1 MRWSNLIKDKGE
13 NPGNVSVMEY
23 KPKQFDLGTPDQ
35 ALDYLEQKQKGSD
48 FVMSDV
54 LRKTT
59 GVEQIEKQSEEQK
72 IEQLVLEKITEVQQQ
87 AYQEGYQ
94 LGKDEGFK
102 SAFDKKTSEIEFG
115 LQQLAESLTKIENIK
130 SELVQQNETHLV
142 SLVYKI
148 AEKIAFA
155 HIEQHPEVVL
165 SVIKKSIETAQ
176 ADQDVVVQIAK
187 EQVEF
192 IETMKQTV
200 GRDFEFLKNVKVQP
214 SDKVQV
220 GGCIVETNYGVI
232 DSRIDERT
240 SKLWEEISQMLPKV
254 KSSMAG

>member
-1 MRWSNLIKDKGE
+1 MRWSSLIKGKEDTS
-13 NPGNVSVMEY
+13 NVSVMEY

-35 ALDYLEQKQKGSD
+35 ALDYLQRKEKGAD

-59 GVEQIEKQSEEQK
+59 GIEQIEKQSEEQK
-72 IEQLVLEKITEVQQQ
+72 IEQLVLEKIQVVQEQ

-94 LGKDEGFK
+94 LGQDEGFK
-102 SAFDKKTSEIEFG
+102 AAFEKKKSELEFG
-115 LQQLAESLTKIENIK
+115 LQQLNEVLVKVETIK
-130 SELVQQNETHLV
+130 TDMVEQNESHIV
-142 SLVYKI
+142 SLIYKV
-148 AEKIAFA
+148 AEKIAFD
-155 HIEQHPEVVL
+155 HIQQNPEIVL
-165 SVIKKSIETAQ
+165 SVIKKAIETAQ
-176 ADQDVVVQIAK
+176 AEQDVVVQIAK

-192 IETMKQTV
+192 IETMKQST
-200 GRDFEFLKNVKVQP
+200 GRDFEFLKNVKVEP
-214 SDKVQV
+214 SDKVQA

-232 DSRIDERT
+232 DARIDERT